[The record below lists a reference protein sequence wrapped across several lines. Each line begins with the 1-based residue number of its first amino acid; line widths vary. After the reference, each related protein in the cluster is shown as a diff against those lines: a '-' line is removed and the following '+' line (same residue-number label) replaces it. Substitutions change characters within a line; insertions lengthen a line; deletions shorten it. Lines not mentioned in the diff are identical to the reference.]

1 MNDQAPQF
9 GERGDFSISCEVD
22 APRQTVFAA
31 YTDPDAIP
39 HFWAPEG
46 VEIPRESVELE
57 PVAGGA
63 FNMVMK
69 VGEDEFPMTG
79 TFAEVVEPEYV
90 AFHEPGLDIRC
101 VISFDDIGD
110 DRTRVTVLQT
120 NVPEE
125 FRGENAE
132 MGFRS
137 SFTRLIAYLGGEAAG
152 GA

>member
-1 MNDQAPQF
+1 MSDPSSQF
-9 GERGDFSISCEVD
+9 GPRGDFSISCEVD
-22 APRQTVFAA
+22 APREQVFAA
-31 YTDPDAIP
+31 YTDPAAIP

-46 VEIPRESVELE
+46 VEIPPDSVDLE
-57 PVAGGA
+57 PVPGGA

-79 TFAEVVEPEYV
+79 TFADVKGPEFVE
-90 AFHEPGLDIRC
+90 FHEPGLDIRC
-101 VISFDDIGD
+101 TISFDDIGG

-132 MGFRS
+132 LGFQS
-137 SFTRLIAYLGGEAAG
+137 SFRRLAAYLAG
-152 GA
+152 DPA

>member
-1 MNDQAPQF
+1 
-9 GERGDFSISCEVD
+9 
-22 APRQTVFAA
+22 
-31 YTDPDAIP
+31 
-39 HFWAPEG
+39 
-46 VEIPRESVELE
+46 VELE

-69 VGEDEFPMTG
+69 VGGQEYPMTG
-79 TFAEVVEPEYV
+79 SFAEVVAPEHV

-110 DRTRVTVLQT
+110 GRTRVTVRQT

-125 FRGENAE
+125 YRGENAE

-137 SFTRLIAYLGGEAAG
+137 SFDRLATYLEN
-152 GA
+152 

>member
-1 MNDQAPQF
+1 MNDQAPEF
-9 GERGDFSISCEVD
+9 GPRGDFSTSCEVD
-22 APRQTVFAA
+22 APRERVFAA
-31 YTDPDAIP
+31 YTDAEAIP

-46 VEIPRESVELE
+46 VEIPPDSVELE
-57 PVAGGA
+57 AVPGGA

-69 VGEDEFPMTG
+69 VSDDEYPMTG
-79 TFAEVVEPEYV
+79 SFAEVVEPEYV

-110 DRTRVTVLQT
+110 GRTRVTVSQT

-132 MGFRS
+132 MGFQS
-137 SFTRLIAYLGGEAAG
+137 SFRRLAAYLAGEPA
-152 GA
+152 

>member
-1 MNDQAPQF
+1 MSDHEPDF
-9 GERGDFSISCEVD
+9 GPRGDFSTSCEVD
-22 APRQTVFAA
+22 APRERVFAA
-31 YTDPDAIP
+31 YTDAAAIP

-46 VEIPRESVELE
+46 VEIPPDSVDLE

-69 VGEDEFPMTG
+69 LDDDEYPMTG
-79 TFAEVVEPEYV
+79 TFAEVVEPEFV
-90 AFHEPGLDIRC
+90 SFHEPGLDIRC

-110 DRTRVTVLQT
+110 GRTRVTVLQT

-132 MGFRS
+132 MGFQS
-137 SFTRLIAYLGGEAAG
+137 SFRRLAAYLAGESG
-152 GA
+152 